1 MQSEIT
7 FFVLAAIA
15 IGSAMLAVSRRKASR
30 AAMFF
35 GATMLGTAG
44 IFVQLRAW
52 LLVGAEL
59 LLAVCVGVGLIVL
72 AVELAKLDVATE
84 AEYSHRAK
92 LAGLVASGA
101 VVLEAVAL
109 LVQRRWFPSQS
120 VAALLPDGGAIGRR
134 SIAERDMAKFFFS
147 FELLPLAK
155 LCAVVLTAIV
165 GFSALFQKRV

>member
-15 IGSAMLAVSRRKASR
+15 IGGAMLAVSQRKASR

-35 GATMLGTAG
+35 GVTMLAAAG

-92 LAGLVASGA
+92 VAGLVASGA
-101 VVLEAVAL
+101 VLLEAVAL

-120 VAALLPDGGAIGRR
+120 VAALLPEGPLGVAP
-134 SIAERDMAKFFFS
+134 SLSAMAKFFFS
-147 FELLPLAK
+147 FELLPLAM
-155 LCAVVLTAIV
+155 LCALVLTAIV